1 MPEKIA
7 RIILFVN
14 DVLKCSEFY
23 KNILGLKIIEKPDPG
38 WTELKTGNCYIAFH
52 KTGKKGKGKFY
63 NNMKIVFYKKDVK
76 KAKELIEKKGIKMG
90 KIFTFE
96 GMSYCDGSDPEGNKF
111 QFSDR

>member
-14 DVLKCSEFY
+14 DVLKCTEFY
-23 KNILGLKIIEKPDPG
+23 KNILGLKVMGKSDPE
-38 WTELKTGNCYIAFH
+38 WTELKTGNCCIALH
-52 KTGKKGKGKFY
+52 KTGKKSVGKFY
-63 NNMKIVFYKKDVK
+63 NNVKIVFYKKDVK
-76 KAKELIEKKGIKMG
+76 KAKEQIEKKGIKMG

-96 GMSYCDGSDPEGNKF
+96 GMNFCDGIDPEGNKF